1 MHLTLVHVLVLL
13 QLHLVQPILLKVCT
27 DSGQDEL
34 VKIKCCLQKYITPRA
49 IHLCTCCN
57 TLSWPTITFYTC
69 RHSQGIDRVGSINGY
84 IRSTILLYLIKTVRN
99 LRFQIYQVCSIKSWD
114 SKETDTWSV
123 PQEISREEGKRFNE
137 EKTKLTVIK
146 RGGRLKFSIYRP
158 STKYTFCQKKT
169 DVMFVVQEK

>member
-84 IRSTILLYLIKTVRN
+84 IRSTILFIIFDQNSQKSEIPNISSLFHQVMRLQRNWHLICPSGDLQRRRQRVQRGEN
-99 LRFQIYQVCSIKSWD
+99 
-114 SKETDTWSV
+114 ETHCDKK
-123 PQEISREEGKRFNE
+123 REEDWN
-137 EKTKLTVIK
+137 
-146 RGGRLKFSIYRP
+146 
-158 STKYTFCQKKT
+158 CQ
-169 DVMFVVQEK
+169 FIGQVQNIHSARRRWTLC